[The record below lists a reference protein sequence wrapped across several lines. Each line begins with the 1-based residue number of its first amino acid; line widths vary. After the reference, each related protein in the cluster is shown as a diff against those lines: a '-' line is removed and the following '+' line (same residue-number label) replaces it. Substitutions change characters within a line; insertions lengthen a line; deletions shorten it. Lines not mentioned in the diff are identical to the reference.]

1 MKGEFEKQLTKI
13 YVTCDLCKMQFDDL
27 DKFDEHWQKEHM
39 ATYGA
44 HSYKKIT
51 AGIIYTKDA
60 LKVVDEAR
68 KEMPLE
74 MFDYKQPRKWNLLEY
89 QQYYDALAHQ
99 VLELLL
105 WFEKW
110 FGSDENEEVKKE
122 NE

>member
-1 MKGEFEKQLTKI
+1 MKGEFEKRIESLEKDIQEAI
-13 YVTCDLCKMQFDDL
+13 EDSGED
-27 DKFDEHWQKEHM
+27 
-39 ATYGA
+39 
-44 HSYKKIT
+44 SI
-51 AGIIYTKDA
+51 GIDFKST
-60 LKVVDEAR
+60 LKGWIGEAR

-89 QQYYDALAHQ
+89 QQHYDALAHQ

>member
-1 MKGEFEKQLTKI
+1 MGKGLFEKRIRAVMYREYSSLP
-13 YVTCDLCKMQFDDL
+13 
-27 DKFDEHWQKEHM
+27 
-39 ATYGA
+39 GA
-44 HSYKKIT
+44 EPEEVLF
-51 AGIIYTKDA
+51 II
-60 LKVVDEAR
+60 DEAR